1 MTSVQFLRLFYRQP
15 IHIPLPKQR
24 LVRRLLVLALLSS
37 SSLFIEGEADKGF
50 HPLLSLTVKQAIHLA
65 KHLFATGRKLVDSA
79 GRSIVIDRGCPASC
93 GDVLVHP
100 GDIVFGDIDGVV
112 VIPRELEKEVISLAL
127 GKVEK
132 ENLVRNE
139 LLKGAILRDA
149 YAKHKIL

>member
-1 MTSVQFLRLFYRQP
+1 M
-15 IHIPLPKQR
+15 
-24 LVRRLLVLALLSS
+24 
-37 SSLFIEGEADKGF
+37 
-50 HPLLSLTVKQAIHLA
+50 A